1 VTAPPVTFVRRT
13 GSRTAPAAGTLLE
26 TARAAALP
34 IASSCR
40 GLGICDAC
48 LVVVTEGEEN
58 LTPKTEAERRF
69 SLGPGERLACQ
80 ASAVGPVTITARY
93 W

>member
-1 VTAPPVTFVRRT
+1 
-13 GSRTAPAAGTLLE
+13 
-26 TARAAALP
+26 
-34 IASSCR
+34 
-40 GLGICDAC
+40 
-48 LVVVTEGEEN
+48 VVTEGGEN

-80 ASAVGPVTITARY
+80 TTPEGPVTITARY